1 MKHKEQKEKA
11 YIEYKKVKSVFCPY
25 LNTDVVFSSSGF
37 RHLIYKNQYVK
48 RDEQTQLFRFK
59 LLAKASKLLK
69 ITTTVQEQDSYKSTI
84 EVKEFGE
91 RVKRTK
97 VMQYYG
103 FIAIIDGWKVKVIV
117 KKIGNGEPFFWS
129 IIPNWVT
136 NKKRDLGKKYINF
149 SGNLESD

>member
-1 MKHKEQKEKA
+1 MSLRGTKQSTEKKTA
-11 YIEYKKVKSVFCPY
+11 TRAELARS
-25 LNTDVVFSSSGF
+25 DGEGEDAMSGGTTPEGKF
-37 RHLIYKNQYVK
+37 NFG
-48 RDEQTQLFRFK
+48 TGT
-59 LLAKASKLLK
+59 AKASKLLK

-84 EVKEFGE
+84 KVKEFGE